1 MTRLNKS
8 TCRRWHLKKIY
19 ELKKVTGSKS
29 PPRNTQWAMS
39 LAKEGWDDWLMDGLW
54 PTIKWAYASINCSI
68 LALQPQHLTQCM
80 CSFDYELIT
89 AFITWIEQ
97 PHCVLLSFL
106 ICLSSVLWR
115 CLASMKNNSA
125 MLEWCYPARAFS
137 RALGFWPHSITCIG
151 TQSICTSMK
160 SFHAIKKEIKSES
173 LSATFFSSP
182 DCITKEH
189 RNNGGIGLLQ
199 ALNWDVLLKCRALL
213 WGHADCGPIF
223 SK

>member
-1 MTRLNKS
+1 
-8 TCRRWHLKKIY
+8 
-19 ELKKVTGSKS
+19 
-29 PPRNTQWAMS
+29 
-39 LAKEGWDDWLMDGLW
+39 MDGQW
-54 PTIKWAYASINCSI
+54 PTIKWPYASNNCNT
-68 LALQPQHLTQCM
+68 LALQPQHLTHCTLYVFFWLWINNCM
-80 CSFDYELIT
+80 YYLVRT
-89 AFITWIEQ
+89 ASNDLSKVNAN
-97 PHCVLLSFL
+97 PSCVLLSFL
-106 ICLSSVLWR
+106 ICLSSVLWP

-137 RALGFWPHSITCIG
+137 RALSFWPHSITCIG
-151 TQSICTSMK
+151 THSICTSMK

-173 LSATFFSSP
+173 LPATFFSSP